1 MRPASQ
7 TVENYLKAILQA
19 QSAARDPRG
28 VVSMGQ
34 LASALGVVPGTAT
47 TMVKALAES
56 GLVHYEPY
64 VGVRLTTA
72 GEKLAAMVLRR
83 HRLIELFLVKVMGMS
98 WAEVHDEAEQ
108 LEHAVSDRLIERI
121 DEMLGHPEVDPHG
134 DPIPGPGGQVAEP
147 RYETLLTCPMHAALA
162 VARITDQ
169 DPEFLRFVEQNDL
182 MPGQTIRVE
191 ARDAAADRVEVAMPR
206 TGGRVVLGTRAAA
219 KVLVHALA
227 LLFAALAP
235 VFGSA
240 TASAETRHLAS
251 SPPPQ
256 IAAGQPIS
264 ASARRRPPVEP
275 FRILDNSFFIE
286 EGFNQESGVFQNIFG
301 IVRARGGWEAA
312 FTQEWPVGSERHQL
326 SYTIPFGGGGGTGGL
341 GDILV
346 NYRVQVL
353 AEGPG
358 RPAMAPRL
366 SIILPT
372 GDAADGLGYD
382 VVGWQANLPVS
393 KQVGEVYL
401 HANAGFTLFPR
412 VATGGAEAERVSLFT
427 PHAGGSLIWRAR
439 PMLHLL
445 VEALY
450 EAEAFVASGGAARD
464 HLVTISPGAR
474 AGWDVADAQV
484 VVGVAVPLTLG
495 VPDAGAG
502 VFGYF
507 SYERPFSRRTAATR

>member
-19 QSAARDPRG
+19 QSAAGDSQA

-64 VGVRLTTA
+64 VGVRLTPA
-72 GEKLAAMVLRR
+72 GEKLAALVLRR

-147 RYETLLTCPMHAALA
+147 RYDTLLTCPMNAALA

-169 DPEFLRFVEQNDL
+169 DPEFLRFVEQNGL

-191 ARDAAADRVEVAMPR
+191 GRDAAADRVEVAMPR

-219 KVLVHALA
+219 KVLVHALGV
-227 LLFAALAP
+227 LLTVLVSVSTTARAQTRTVAPAQNPRTTPAAS
-235 VFGSA
+235 V
-240 TASAETRHLAS
+240 
-251 SPPPQ
+251 
-256 IAAGQPIS
+256 
-264 ASARRRPPVEP
+264 RPPAEP

-286 EGFNQESGVFQNIFG
+286 EGFNQEPGIFQNIFG

-326 SYTIPFGGGGGTGGL
+326 SYTVPFGGAGGAGGL

-346 NYRVQVL
+346 NYRVQAL
-353 AEGPG
+353 SEGPG

-366 SIILPT
+366 SVILPT

-382 VVGWQANLPVS
+382 TVGWQANLPVS
-393 KQVGEVYL
+393 KQIGDLYVHV
-401 HANAGFTLFPR
+401 NAGLTLFPR
-412 VATGGAEAERVSLFT
+412 VSTGDGAEAARVSLLT
-427 PHAGGSLIWRAR
+427 PHAGGSLIWRTR
-439 PMLHLL
+439 PMLHVL
-445 VEALY
+445 VEMLY
-450 EAEAFVASGGAARD
+450 EGEAVITGPGRAARE
-464 HLVTISPGAR
+464 HLLTISPGAR
-474 AGWDVADAQV
+474 AGRNVGDAQV
-484 VVGVAVPLTLG
+484 VVGLAVPLMLG
-495 VPDAGAG
+495 GADGGAG

-507 SYERPFSRRTAATR
+507 SYERPFRRAAGTR